1 LLTEFL
7 IKQLLKA
14 KKLQSSYIL
23 SNTNFIEIEIKK
35 MSKSNKRMVKVF
47 NFNIDYRTAN
57 FMKENQKNLKSISSL
72 YITLSDKKTKTN
84 ATEEFLKS
92 ILQKN
97 LSYKILY
104 ESFKSTIKNKTNNNY
119 SLQKLITMYLLY
131 KQKVGGKKMDL
142 EEKSLSDMYII
153 KGKFFLKD

>member
-1 LLTEFL
+1 
-7 IKQLLKA
+7 
-14 KKLQSSYIL
+14 
-23 SNTNFIEIEIKK
+23 